1 MIWNGVDCGGEWSKN
16 LPIALRPA
24 ETLRQKRKSRRNKA
38 HAKHK
43 YSIYRG
49 RSLEQS
55 YILMRRWKRIEK
67 KHAEGH
73 ICNIFLCLKERER

>member
-1 MIWNGVDCGGEWSKN
+1 MPSIS
-16 LPIALRPA
+16 IA
-24 ETLRQKRKSRRNKA
+24 
-38 HAKHK
+38 
-43 YSIYRG
+43 YRG

-55 YILMRRWKRIEK
+55 YILKRRWKRIEK